1 MGTWKN
7 SRGVD
12 IDKLIENGKKTQ
24 FRGETAAKAQK
35 ESTKAYKQNLNL
47 QRIAQKILTATP
59 GASESLKK
67 QLQDSLGIDPND
79 AELLTTA
86 SLIYVKMVQR
96 AMQEGDLATVKTVFE
111 MAGQLTDA
119 KGIADKQRLE
129 IEKERLKL
137 DKERSVEGTSADEPV
152 TIVIRRPEDGD

>member
-1 MGTWKN
+1 MGTRKN
-7 SRGVD
+7 SRGAD
-12 IDKLIENGKKTQ
+12 IDKLVENGKKTR
-24 FRGETAAKAQK
+24 FSGDTAVEAGKKSAKAR
-35 ESTKAYKQNLNL
+35 ENNLNL
-47 QRIAQKILTATP
+47 QRIAQKILTAKP

-129 IEKERLKL
+129 IEKERLNL
-137 DKERSVEGTSADEPV
+137 DKERSVEGTSTDEPV

>member
-1 MGTWKN
+1 MGTRKN

-12 IDKLIENGKKTQ
+12 IDKLIEKGKDTQ
-24 FRGETAAKAQK
+24 FRGEMAAKAQEK
-35 ESTKAYKQNLNL
+35 SVKSRQQGLNL

-137 DKERSVEGTSADEPV
+137 EKEQAAESGSTDEPV
-152 TIVIRRPEDGD
+152 TIVIRREDGD

>member
-1 MGTWKN
+1 MGAKK
-7 SRGVD
+7 RAD
-12 IDKLIENGKKTQ
+12 IDKLIENGKETR
-24 FRGETAAKAQK
+24 FCGEVAANAQK
-35 ESTKAYKQNLNL
+35 KSVKARQQGLNL

-119 KGIADKQRLE
+119 RGIADKQRLE

-137 DKERSVEGTSADEPV
+137 DKERSVEGASTDEPV
-152 TIVIRRPEDGD
+152 TIVIRRQEDGD